1 MGGSRALSALKTQA
15 YGREASNFLWFLRG
29 GKVPHE
35 SPASY
40 GIGHDHQL
48 PVRILPMAS
57 RIIEL
62 QHPHR
67 RCKHPYNPCQSNSTK

>member
-29 GKVPHE
+29 GKVLQQ

-48 PVRILPMAS
+48 PV
-57 RIIEL
+57 
-62 QHPHR
+62 
-67 RCKHPYNPCQSNSTK
+67 